1 MNITKKYEII
11 SCLKKDGLSKNIK
24 FFDQDEINFLI
35 NQCDTITQNNKIESY
50 LDEKETSFYQNNYSI
65 KTFFNTI
72 VSNIFGVN
80 KKLDIFLEK
89 FLTNKDIKNILT
101 NVLGENYKLNNVTMR
116 YADNKSKYLGFHQD
130 NEKAFTIAILLNS
143 ISKKSSVTTFI
154 KGSHLFN
161 YTFGS
166 SLEKLNPKYL
176 SKLSSFATG
185 KKGDLIL
192 FLNRTIHGMK
202 VGKPGNVLLFCFLPE
217 EATIKKFKFS
227 IETNYN
233 EEYEKAL
240 GSETKK
246 LLGIGPFSDNK
257 EIQSETQKK
266 IIDTQL
272 SFFSMNYKMKTKY
285 ILTVFISIIMKNI
298 LYIYRYLK

>member
-176 SKLSSFATG
+176 SKLSSFASSIAFFKG
-185 KKGDLIL
+185 KIPTLFPSLAMTCTSMALICWL
-192 FLNRTIHGMK
+192 DFGPC
-202 VGKPGNVLLFCFLPE
+202 GLL
-217 EATIKKFKFS
+217 
-227 IETNYN
+227 
-233 EEYEKAL
+233 
-240 GSETKK
+240 
-246 LLGIGPFSDNK
+246 LL
-257 EIQSETQKK
+257 
-266 IIDTQL
+266 
-272 SFFSMNYKMKTKY
+272 
-285 ILTVFISIIMKNI
+285 
-298 LYIYRYLK
+298 